1 MYSAVHDAASVVVKG
16 LNIFLSN
23 KTRVDMAIEFSPNQ
37 KCPLRSKKDSM
48 AQAILDDFKKV
59 ECYLTITCFI
69 TVRTPVAVHSFSLSR
84 SVVFDPLFPNLN

>member
-59 ECYLTITCFI
+59 ECYLRLHHTII
-69 TVRTPVAVHSFSLSR
+69 TTHRCVNCVQISPPILHNCRK
-84 SVVFDPLFPNLN
+84 